1 MQYASMAKT
10 SAISVRVP
18 DAVKEAA
25 EKAAEADSRS
35 VASLVEKVLTD
46 FLRKAGYLR
55 K

>member
-1 MQYASMAKT
+1 MSKT

-18 DAVKEAA
+18 EKVKDAI

-35 VASLVEKVLTD
+35 VASLVQKVLTD
-46 FLRKAGYLR
+46 FLKNNGYLP